1 MLSFFRSSEFVK
13 YFSMFNLVFGSFYL
27 VWAFDGSEFS
37 GTLRECA

>member
-27 VWAFDGSEFS
+27 VWSYDGSEFS
-37 GTLRECA
+37 GTPRECA

>member
-27 VWAFDGSEFS
+27 VWSYDCAEFS
-37 GTLRECA
+37 GTLRECP

>member
-27 VWAFDGSEFS
+27 VWSYYGSEFS
-37 GTLRECA
+37 GTPRECA